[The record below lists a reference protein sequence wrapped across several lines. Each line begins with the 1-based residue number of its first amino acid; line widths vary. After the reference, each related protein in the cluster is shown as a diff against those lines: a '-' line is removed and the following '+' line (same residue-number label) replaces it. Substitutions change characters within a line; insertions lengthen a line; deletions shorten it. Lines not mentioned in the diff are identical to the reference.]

1 MLTMQRKDGVII
13 VEDAEVRTLKLIT
26 LDELGEAPT
35 AAVAVQADGAVG
47 MMRVG
52 DATVGLEELEGEAGA
67 HGGAVGTVSARRR
80 WHTGRAHRAVFVW
93 VEADVPLLLL
103 IIILKNSIPNIPS
116 SNVGLKSNYTT
127 LLSN

>member
-13 VEDAEVRTLKLIT
+13 VEDAEVCTLKLIT

-67 HGGAVGTVSARRR
+67 HDTEVR
-80 WHTGRAHRAVFVW
+80 
-93 VEADVPLLLL
+93 
-103 IIILKNSIPNIPS
+103 
-116 SNVGLKSNYTT
+116 
-127 LLSN
+127 